1 MNKKDFKIHVPFCFL
16 GAYSPLTME
25 GNIMVDGILASCY
38 ASFPDHDLAHIGVTP
53 VRLMPEI
60 VQMIFGED
68 YDLPV
73 YLKVTVDFVRWV
85 LPPVL
90 LYK

>member
-1 MNKKDFKIHVPFCFL
+1 
-16 GAYSPLTME
+16 
-25 GNIMVDGILASCY
+25 MVDGILDSCY
-38 ASFPDHDLAHIGVTP
+38 AYFPDHDLAHIGVTP
-53 VRLMPEI
+53 MRLMPEI
-60 VQMIFGED
+60 VQMIIGED

-73 YLKVTVDFVRWV
+73 YVKVTADFVRWV